1 MLKFNDQWSPW
12 RGHSISTGCTVTLL
26 FLLRQPEKYF
36 AQLAAAKLHSK
47 WINITVERVNVGAW
61 HATASFGRSM

>member
-47 WINITVERVNVGAW
+47 
-61 HATASFGRSM
+61 